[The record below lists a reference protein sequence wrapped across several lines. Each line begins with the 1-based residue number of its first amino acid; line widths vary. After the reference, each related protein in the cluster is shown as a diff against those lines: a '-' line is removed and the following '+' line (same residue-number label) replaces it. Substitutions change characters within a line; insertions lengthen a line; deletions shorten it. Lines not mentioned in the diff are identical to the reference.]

1 MARCVA
7 GADWEAGVFGTAN
20 DGMVPLISNDV
31 AMPDDARVFPPQPD
45 EGGGAL
51 RGIGMQ
57 IEPENHAD
65 DATHGVL
72 GAFRI
77 QTGKFSLPSRSKRDF
92 KLSDHHELME
102 MGRLCFA
109 N

>member
-1 MARCVA
+1 
-7 GADWEAGVFGTAN
+7 
-20 DGMVPLISNDV
+20 
-31 AMPDDARVFPPQPD
+31 
-45 EGGGAL
+45 
-51 RGIGMQ
+51 
-57 IEPENHAD
+57 
-65 DATHGVL
+65 VL